1 MLHARFATAIVA
13 LAVLLMAGGAGPAQ
27 ATDAS
32 PAPAPVLTT
41 TANPAPALSTPIETD
56 GPGFETARA
65 CCKICHKGKAC
76 GNSCISRAYTCHRP
90 PGCAC
95 NGY

>member
-1 MLHARFATAIVA
+1 MLRARFATAIVA

-32 PAPAPVLTT
+32 PAPVLTT
-41 TANPAPALSTPIETD
+41 TASPAPALSTPIETD

-76 GNSCISRAYTCHRP
+76 GDSCINRAYTCHRP